1 MLEVIDNKIPLLLA
15 DEGNVGKLS
24 IDMITKEIGSDEII
38 WDNLIRLS
46 KDWNGNLNSLIMMV
60 KKL

>member
-1 MLEVIDNKIPLLLA
+1 
-15 DEGNVGKLS
+15 
-24 IDMITKEIGSDEII
+24 MITKEIGSDEII